1 MIKRPLMT
9 VAVLDCILSMKPSSS
24 FMWMM
29 REKKKKS
36 LKIET
41 APLADLQIHSYT
53 LISRGKI
60 PAQEKF
66 SCPCLCWAYYPQPS
80 FLSDPVLSLACP
92 PTVTHTPKK
101 KKWQEGKGW
110 IFPLW
115 LFLGKQDH
123 WRICFLLVNC
133 FCTFQ
138 IFFSKCFSLTKCR
151 EKKSKTKQKNKK
163 QSIHA
168 RVQISSTWKRT
179 HYFFCYSH

>member
-24 FMWMM
+24 LMWVM

-36 LKIET
+36 LKIGT

-66 SCPCLCWAYYPQPS
+66 SCPCLCWAYYPPPS

-101 KKWQEGKGW
+101 KNDRKEMDEYSHCDYFWGGKIIGVSASSLW
-110 IFPLW
+110 IAFVLSRSSSANV
-115 LFLGKQDH
+115 LASQNVAKGKKNNNQY
-123 WRICFLLVNC
+123 RRECKFLL
-133 FCTFQ
+133 
-138 IFFSKCFSLTKCR
+138 R
-151 EKKSKTKQKNKK
+151 EN
-163 QSIHA
+163 
-168 RVQISSTWKRT
+168 
-179 HYFFCYSH
+179 

>member
-24 FMWMM
+24 LMWVM

-36 LKIET
+36 LKIGT

-60 PAQEKF
+60 PAQGKF
-66 SCPCLCWAYYPQPS
+66 PCPCLCWAYYPPPS
-80 FLSDPVLSLACP
+80 FPSDPVLSLACP

-101 KKWQEGKGW
+101 MTGRKWMNIPTVTISGEARS
-110 IFPLW
+110 L
-115 LFLGKQDH
+115 
-123 WRICFLLVNC
+123 RICFLLVNC

-151 EKKSKTKQKNKK
+151 KKNNNQYMRECKFLLREN
-163 QSIHA
+163 
-168 RVQISSTWKRT
+168 
-179 HYFFCYSH
+179 